1 MKYKVGDRFVVTKNN
16 TCGYQVGATITI
28 EEADSDENEHLPY
41 LIEDWYLGD
50 NTTIKDCDECCEQG
64 WNIDAFAQYIIDE
77 VDMGKKIN
85 IDDLDCGNMVV
96 KGNCYEDVIS
106 ILLSNGYDVA
116 VSKDDQDDFY
126 FAKFE
131 ISYNKKSVDN
141 F

>member
-1 MKYKVGDRFVVTKNN
+1 
-16 TCGYQVGATITI
+16 
-28 EEADSDENEHLPY
+28 
-41 LIEDWYLGD
+41 
-50 NTTIKDCDECCEQG
+50 
-64 WNIDAFAQYIIDE
+64 
-77 VDMGKKIN
+77 
-85 IDDLDCGNMVV
+85 MVV
-96 KGNCYEDVIS
+96 KGRCFEDVIS